1 MVTCFPLVLLV
12 VGAVAAQAAGGPASA
27 SGAALMVRV
36 AVVAVAA
43 EAVGRA
49 RWRALVDVDPSA
61 ALGAV
66 AAVEAAGQP
75 VQRAV
80 PL

>member
-1 MVTCFPLVLLV
+1 
-12 VGAVAAQAAGGPASA
+12 
-27 SGAALMVRV
+27 MVRV